1 MTAVLAAF
9 QHIHNLNL
17 LVSTVG
23 DCLELQ
29 LFLSPSPKIGGNKR
43 TNQPIFVLMTSFSFV
58 LAYQLFPHQP
68 GLLVTNNGKR
78 LLLFRNRE
86 EILLQNQN
94 KTCCTNIAEIAKRI
108 IDLSVHGQAQN
119 QSYDRL
125 ATFTDKYG
133 YRLAGTKNLENAI
146 GK

>member
-1 MTAVLAAF
+1 M
-9 QHIHNLNL
+9 
-17 LVSTVG
+17 
-23 DCLELQ
+23 
-29 LFLSPSPKIGGNKR
+29 
-43 TNQPIFVLMTSFSFV
+43 
-58 LAYQLFPHQP
+58 FPHQP
-68 GLLVTNNGKR
+68 GLIVANNGKIMM

-86 EILLQNQN
+86 EILPPNQN